1 MGSSK
6 GSGWPGLSQAAW
18 ARPNELRSPRVDTRD
33 RPESP
38 FALPLAAPVG
48 PHRRGADRDGSRA
61 RAPFLRG
68 EPGAKSA
75 RSAGARHGAG
85 APRSCRPRTPDHAP
99 GLLGPVAD
107 RLRRRA
113 EPRAPRDPAGPDRRR
128 PLPQPRQRALPPEA
142 AGLRGRRPP
151 RLLRRPE
158 LREAEPAAPPRRAS
172 RRPRPRAAARTALRP
187 GGSRGCI
194 LRGPRAR
201 AAARRGRAASGDAA
215 DRRLSLRRPRERHHR
230 PRRTAQGVGVRP
242 ARRDHRM
249 ALARGRALPPS
260 PEPLAQALR
269 ERRVALVNAHYS
281 VALAQAS
288 AAAGIPFVQTVHS
301 PYFWLDDLERERWQR
316 ADGLTAAYACVSAIV
331 ACFADLNLGLSPSK
345 MVVFPNGCH
354 AATAP
359 LSTSE
364 EDSRLRA
371 ELGIGA
377 DAAVFVNVGSLYPVK
392 GQHLLLEAFA
402 EIAPECPH
410 SHLVFVGGQL
420 NEDYAKQLRELV
432 AAHGLESRVRFT
444 GRRDDVHRFLDL
456 ATALVMPSLS
466 EGWSLAISEALRRGT
481 PVVSTEVGAAVEQLR
496 GPPGRL
502 LPAAFEDW
510 RTLRLTDFDLAL
522 RGASDAPRLWQV
534 RRALADAM
542 RELAAEAR
550 LPHRPT

>member
-1 MGSSK
+1 
-6 GSGWPGLSQAAW
+6 
-18 ARPNELRSPRVDTRD
+18 
-33 RPESP
+33 
-38 FALPLAAPVG
+38 
-48 PHRRGADRDGSRA
+48 
-61 RAPFLRG
+61 
-68 EPGAKSA
+68 
-75 RSAGARHGAG
+75 
-85 APRSCRPRTPDHAP
+85 
-99 GLLGPVAD
+99 
-107 RLRRRA
+107 
-113 EPRAPRDPAGPDRRR
+113 
-128 PLPQPRQRALPPEA
+128 
-142 AGLRGRRPP
+142 
-151 RLLRRPE
+151 
-158 LREAEPAAPPRRAS
+158 
-172 RRPRPRAAARTALRP
+172 
-187 GGSRGCI
+187 
-194 LRGPRAR
+194 
-201 AAARRGRAASGDAA
+201 
-215 DRRLSLRRPRERHHR
+215 
-230 PRRTAQGVGVRP
+230 
-242 ARRDHRM
+242 M

-496 GPPGRL
+496 GTPGRL

-550 LPHRPT
+550 LPHRPTVGYGCQSPEEAYGRHVALFGHLLAGGAARDLRWSSHLPQRQSKHLESR

>member
-1 MGSSK
+1 
-6 GSGWPGLSQAAW
+6 
-18 ARPNELRSPRVDTRD
+18 
-33 RPESP
+33 
-38 FALPLAAPVG
+38 
-48 PHRRGADRDGSRA
+48 
-61 RAPFLRG
+61 
-68 EPGAKSA
+68 
-75 RSAGARHGAG
+75 
-85 APRSCRPRTPDHAP
+85 
-99 GLLGPVAD
+99 
-107 RLRRRA
+107 
-113 EPRAPRDPAGPDRRR
+113 
-128 PLPQPRQRALPPEA
+128 
-142 AGLRGRRPP
+142 
-151 RLLRRPE
+151 
-158 LREAEPAAPPRRAS
+158 
-172 RRPRPRAAARTALRP
+172 
-187 GGSRGCI
+187 
-194 LRGPRAR
+194 
-201 AAARRGRAASGDAA
+201 
-215 DRRLSLRRPRERHHR
+215 
-230 PRRTAQGVGVRP
+230 
-242 ARRDHRM
+242 M

-550 LPHRPT
+550 LPTVVVIAAAIFFGHLLAGGAARDLRWSSHLPQRQSKHLESR